1 MGACKARDFCSLI
14 IADPELQRDVLY
26 SIDFCLGNTSS
37 FGSGTNASFSIV
49 TLVIDVAHWLSNS

>member
-1 MGACKARDFCSLI
+1 MGTCKAWDFCSLI

-26 SIDFCLGNTSS
+26 SIDVCLSNTSS

-49 TLVIDVAHWLSNS
+49 TLVIDVAQ

>member
-1 MGACKARDFCSLI
+1 MSACKARDFCSLI

-37 FGSGTNASFSIV
+37 FGSGTNASFSIA
-49 TLVIDVAHWLSNS
+49 TLVIDVALL